1 MPEESGVG
9 VFFPHRDCDEFDIRP
24 PAAELRQL
32 GGKSQSFCD
41 RQMDRLEFML
51 SRPAATFVQTPHHAV
66 QHRLGI
72 VRGDGC
78 G

>member
-1 MPEESGVG
+1 MREERGVG
-9 VFFPHRDCDEFDIRP
+9 VFFPHRVRDEFDIRP
-24 PAAELRQL
+24 PAAELRQF

-41 RQMDRLEFML
+41 RQMDRLEFIP
-51 SRPAATFVQTPHHAV
+51 SQAAATFVQTPHHAV

-72 VRGDGC
+72 VRDDGC